1 MTSTRT
7 RRRRLAVASA
17 GLLCGGL
24 LLSGCGLGTAGG
36 YVPGGT
42 LAGPL
47 SGVGSLDG
55 ATISIGSKN
64 FSENILLGKMALIL
78 LKADGATVVDLT
90 NIPGS
95 ASARQAHLE
104 GQIDAMWE
112 YTGTGW
118 ITYLGHDKPI
128 PDEQEQYEAVRDED
142 AAKNSLDWLA
152 PAPMNNTYGF
162 AMTEKSAKKYGI
174 SKLSEMK
181 KVPVKERTFCV
192 ESEFDNRPDGL
203 SGMLKTY
210 DVPRGKPD
218 GVPGDNIGLY
228 QTGAIYDATA
238 KGNCTFGEVF
248 TTDGR
253 ILSLNLTVLEDDRT
267 YFPNYNV
274 SLVVRHSVLED
285 HPEIQQ
291 LIEPVA
297 EKLTNEV
304 LLELNAEIDVKGR
317 EPADVA
323 AEWLTDEG
331 FLQG

>member
-1 MTSTRT
+1 MTSPRAP
-7 RRRRLAVASA
+7 RRRLAEAAA
-17 GLLCGGL
+17 GLAAGGV

-47 SGVGSLDG
+47 SSVEPLDG
-55 ATISIGSKN
+55 VTVSIGSKN

-128 PDEQEQYEAVRDED
+128 ADEQEQYEAVRKED
-142 AAKNSLDWLA
+142 AAKNSLAWLA

-162 AMTEKSAKKYGI
+162 AMTEASAKKYGI
-174 SKLSEMK
+174 TKLSEMK

-203 SGMLKTY
+203 NGMLTTY
-210 DVPRGKPD
+210 DVPRGKPN

-253 ILSLNLTVLEDDRT
+253 ILSLNLTVLEDDRA

-274 SLVVRHSVLED
+274 SLVVRDSVLKD
-285 HPEIQQ
+285 HPEIQE

-297 EKLTNEV
+297 RKLTNEV
-304 LLELNAEIDVKGR
+304 LLRLNAEIDVKGR

-331 FLQG
+331 FLEE